1 MEESTME
8 KKSLAYKLKLIF
20 PPRERLYFVGLFF
33 LSLIGTALDFFGVSL
48 ILPLVNMLVTPEL
61 LEGKWWFVLL
71 QKIFHVSDTNGVM
84 LILVLLLIAVYIFKN
99 AYAIYMSLVQ
109 GIFLARNRISTSA
122 KFLDC
127 YMRKPY
133 TFHLQHNTAEV
144 VRSINHDV
152 STAYSLVSAIM
163 SLITS
168 GLISILLVI
177 YLIDVDFWLTIAIV
191 TGLVIYSI
199 LYFLIVRKRMREA
212 GQEAR
217 RISVR
222 MIKAIHQAV
231 GGIKEVKVMGR
242 EQYFVDT
249 YAENGDAYIDNQKK
263 HIIYSGIPRHLIEV
277 LCVCGVLGLVAFKIA
292 THQEL
297 SAIVGSLSAFAVASI
312 KLLPSANSINSTI
325 NSMTYMMPS
334 LDAVCEVIDENF
346 SNEAFKRIDKKAR
359 RTEKE
364 INKNS
369 EKHDIRL
376 EHITFT
382 YPETESPVLRD
393 VNIEIKQGTS
403 VGIMGVTGAGKT
415 TMVDIILGLL
425 EPQEGTV
432 FYGDMDIRKDYGE
445 WQKHI
450 GYIPQNIYL
459 TDETIRN
466 NVALGVYEHEVDD
479 EQVWKALEDA
489 QLADF
494 VRGLKD
500 GLDTVIGERGVR
512 ISGGQRQRIGIARAL
527 YYNPDI
533 LFFDE
538 ATAALDTETER
549 AVMAS
554 VNRLSKEKTCIII
567 AHRLSTIENCDVVY
581 KVENNTVFETDLQ
594 EELEKMNQQ
603 E

>member
-1 MEESTME
+1 MEETSME
-8 KKSLAYKLKLIF
+8 KRSLLYKLKLIF
-20 PPRERLYFVGLFF
+20 PPKERLYFIGLFF

-48 ILPLVNMLVTPEL
+48 ILPLVNMLVNPEYM
-61 LEGKWWFVLL
+61 EGQWWFALL
-71 QKIFHVSDTNGVM
+71 QKIFHIADTNDAM
-84 LILVLLLIAVYIFKN
+84 LVLVLLIIAIYVLKN
-99 AYAIYMSLVQ
+99 IYAIYMSLVQ

-127 YMRKPY
+127 YMKKPY

-152 STAYSLVSAIM
+152 STAYSLVSSIM
-163 SLITS
+163 SLVTS
-168 GLISILLVI
+168 GLISVLLVI
-177 YLIDVDFWLTIAIV
+177 YLIKVDFWLTIAIV
-191 TGLVIYSI
+191 TGLVIYSV
-199 LYFLIVRKRMREA
+199 LYFLIVRKKMKNA
-212 GQEAR
+212 GQESR

-249 YAENGDAYIDNQKK
+249 YADNGDAYIDNQKK
-263 HIIYSGIPRHLIEV
+263 YIIYSGIPRHLIEI
-277 LCVCGVLGLVAFKIA
+277 LCVGGVLGLVAVKIA

-297 SAIVGSLSAFAVASI
+297 SAIVGSLSAFAVAAI
-312 KLLPSANSINSTI
+312 KLLPSANGINSTI
-325 NSMTYMMPS
+325 NSMTYMIPS
-334 LDAVCEVIDENF
+334 LDAVCEVIDDNF
-346 SNEAFKRIDKKAR
+346 SQEAFKRTDKKN
-359 RTEKE
+359 RTTDKQV
-364 INKNS
+364 NRTSQKA
-369 EKHDIRL
+369 DISL
-376 EHITFT
+376 EHISFT
-382 YPETESPVLRD
+382 YPEMDEPVLRD
-393 VNIEIKQGTS
+393 VSLKIQHGTS

-415 TMVDIILGLL
+415 TLVDIILGLL
-425 EPQEGTV
+425 EPQEGSV
-432 FYGDMDIRKDYGE
+432 RYGTLDIRKDYGE

-466 NVALGVYEHEVDD
+466 NVALGVYEHEIDD
-479 EQVWKALEDA
+479 AQVWKALEDA
-489 QLADF
+489 QLAEF

-567 AHRLSTIENCDVVY
+567 AHRLSTIEQCDVVY
-581 KVENNTVFETDLQ
+581 KVENNCVRETKLAD
-594 EELEKMNQQ
+594 ELEKLK